1 MFSILRKKETEPIGG
16 DEKLEEIKRSFAE
29 LKKGVEKEEKEELYR
44 RVAERGIG
52 EYSEEED
59 LLRLAKICI
68 DSLMNCGEADTS
80 LRATLI
86 ELLKEI
92 QMALCMLNNSV
103 LKALSN
109 ILGGNADKVPASV
122 TEELCEKG
130 VVKRFYSVKLEEE
143 VEASAKAEL
152 IKKLEEHVVEEYE
165 LKEEWGEL
173 LRNLP
178 VKMDL
183 EKLKINDVLPLLQA
197 GAIELYLVPSRWDD
211 SIWKN
216 LKTERDVE
224 RIKSNLEEMKGVV
237 EGLPEELKE
246 PFGRLVE
253 GMISSPP

>member
-1 MFSILRKKETEPIGG
+1 MFFTFRRRKETETIGG
-16 DEKLEEIKRSFAE
+16 EEKLEEIKRSFAE
-29 LKKGVEKEEKEELYR
+29 LRGSVKKEEKKEYR
-44 RVAERGIG
+44 GVEERGKEG
-52 EYSEEED
+52 DREEE

-92 QMALCMLNNSV
+92 QIALCTLNNSV
-103 LKALSN
+103 LRALSN
-109 ILGGNADKVPASV
+109 ILNGNADKVSANV
-122 TEELCEKG
+122 KGELCEKG
-130 VVKRFYSVKLEEE
+130 FVKRFYSVKLEGE

-152 IKKLEEHVVEEYE
+152 IKKVEEHVVEEYE
-165 LKEEWGEL
+165 LEEKWREL
-173 LRNLP
+173 ITNLP

-183 EKLKINDVLPLLQA
+183 DELKTKDVLPLLQA
-197 GAIELYLVPSRWDD
+197 GAVELYLVPSMWDV
-211 SIWKN
+211 SIWAN

-224 RIKSNLEEMKGVV
+224 RIKSNLAEMKGVV
-237 EGLPEELKE
+237 EGLPEEFKE